1 MADYFYYWA
10 PEKGQKWIPSSCPRT
25 SKMALQAFGWV
36 STLLVGA
43 DLQLRR
49 LPPSLPFCYI
59 GTAAHLQVHVL
70 PQVVGW
76 DPDIK
81 ERTWHTKG
89 FIWIIR
95 LEQKA
100 FRSRYS
106 ISLCLTK
113 NYSLGMFLDV
123 NGPRFLLPCEFT
135 LRLSR
140 GFRGLPLDICLS
152 CVCLEATLGAKLPL
166 SA

>member
-1 MADYFYYWA
+1 MANYFYYWA
-10 PEKGQKWIPSSCPRT
+10 PEKGQKWIPSSCPST

-43 DLQLRR
+43 DPQLCR
-49 LPPSLPFCYI
+49 LLSPFPFCYT
-59 GTAAHLQVHVL
+59 GTAAHVF

-76 DPDIK
+76 DLDTK
-81 ERTWHTKG
+81 ECTWHTKG
-89 FIWIIR
+89 LIWIIR

-106 ISLCLTK
+106 ISLCLTQ
-113 NYSLGMFLDV
+113 NYSLGTFLDV
-123 NGPRFLLPCEFT
+123 NGPRLLLPCEFT
-135 LRLSR
+135 LRLSW
-140 GFRGLPLDICLS
+140 GFQGLPLDICLS
-152 CVCLEATLGAKLPL
+152 CVCLEATLGVKLPL